1 VRWRLAVIG
10 VISARMNYRA
20 VVAASLLVAPCA
32 DILGGQGVAPFDTL
46 KARVLLER
54 SLPCLGC
61 HALGVSG
68 GRLAPDLSTVRQRR
82 SAPHIAA
89 MIDDPQR
96 VAPGSAM
103 PRTPLSASTRA
114 LLVRY
119 LARGAVAPAL
129 AREGAPPR
137 AATVPSAAAVDGPA
151 LYARWCASCHGA
163 QGSGDGVNARYLPV
177 RPAVHRDGRV
187 FSLRSDDQLYDA
199 IAAGGAAMGRSAR
212 MPAFG
217 ATLTPAELRALVAH
231 IRVLCRCRAP
241 AWSASHDEA
250 PPTR

>member
-1 VRWRLAVIG
+1 
-10 VISARMNYRA
+10 MNLRTG
-20 VVAASLLVAPCA
+20 VAAGLLLATSVAV
-32 DILGGQGVAPFDTL
+32 LGAQGVTPFDTL
-46 KARVLLER
+46 KARTLLER

-61 HALGVSG
+61 HALGGSG
-68 GRLAPDLSTVRQRR
+68 GRLAPDLATVRERR
-82 SAPHIAA
+82 SAQYIAA

-96 VAPGSAM
+96 VVPGSAM
-103 PRTPLSASTRA
+103 PRTPLSASTRG

-119 LARGAVAPAL
+119 LARVGIGPVTTGEAVPQ
-129 AREGAPPR
+129 R
-137 AATVPSAAAVDGPA
+137 AASADGAA
-151 LYARWCASCHGA
+151 LYARWCAACHGP
-163 QGSGDGVNARYLPV
+163 QGGGDGVNARYLPV
-177 RPAVHRDGRV
+177 RPAVHRDARL

-217 ATLTPAELRALVAH
+217 ATLTPSELRALVAH

-241 AWSASHDEA
+241 SWSASPNEA